1 MGRAINTRLRYHA
14 PFPPRDPNTMVDWL
28 QEVWKGLAT
37 DFRLPSGTETGQVL
51 GRTLVAALLGG
62 VIGSE
67 RMHQGKEAG
76 LRTHALVSLSAAFF
90 VIAPQQAGVTSENLS
105 RVIQGVAAG
114 VGFLGAGTIL
124 KREDEN
130 RVRGLTTAASLYF
143 ATAIGI
149 AAGLGRELVAALGT
163 AAALIV
169 LRLLPTSDDHTP
181 EKPGH

>member
-1 MGRAINTRLRYHA
+1 
-14 PFPPRDPNTMVDWL
+14 MVDWL